1 LKKKEE
7 DMQVALFRALS
18 PANID
23 DEAAAKAV
31 VVVEEQIDMAV
42 SRAVQ
47 PMGLKIDALEGKIGT
62 LEGKITS
69 MQTGLEARLDAGL
82 KGMQTSIDGLK
93 WYVIITGSVMTFA
106 IALGGGLTAWAQ
118 FIK

>member
-1 LKKKEE
+1 
-7 DMQVALFRALS
+7 MQVALFRALKS
-18 PANID
+18 ANID

-42 SRAVQ
+42 GRAIE
-47 PMGLKIDALEGKIGT
+47 PLKQQIA
-62 LEGKITS
+62 
-69 MQTGLEARLDAGL
+69 GLELKLDQRIAGLEVKLESGL

-93 WYVIITGSVMTFA
+93 WYIIGLGSLMTGA
-106 IALGGGLTAWAQ
+106 IAIGAALTAYAQ